1 MVQSS
6 NYKQFNRGTR
16 ILTEESGFAS
26 GMLWTGNNIDAAHLK
41 TIVNCDYDDTTGFLK
56 TRDAFIS
63 NDDNSIDLGSFN
75 LSDDL
80 RNYTLIGAYSI
91 CAVSLHFDGEVD
103 ETFSRTGAINEII

>member
-6 NYKQFNRGTR
+6 NYKQFNRSTR

-56 TRDAFIS
+56 TRDAFIA
-63 NDDNSIDLGSFN
+63 NDDDAIDLGSFN
-75 LSDDL
+75 LPDDL
-80 RNYTLIGAYSI
+80 RN
-91 CAVSLHFDGEVD
+91 
-103 ETFSRTGAINEII
+103 